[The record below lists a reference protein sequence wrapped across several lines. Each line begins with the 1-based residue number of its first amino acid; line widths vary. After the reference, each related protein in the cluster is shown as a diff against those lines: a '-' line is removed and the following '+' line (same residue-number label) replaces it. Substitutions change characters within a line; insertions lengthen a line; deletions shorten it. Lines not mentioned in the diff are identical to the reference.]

1 LGESSLEK
9 SMAVDYFHRLC
20 PTVTVIGG
28 WHENRFRDFHWGG
41 MRRRSLISVSLEWIL
56 LMDPTLLFSTSFP
69 SGNYRGIGP
78 LREERE
84 EIDKWNKVPGGYPW
98 TLLDVGPYLLND
110 GELQVGFFAFLLLDR
125 ISDLAY
131 RA

>member
-1 LGESSLEK
+1 LLFAGTSVFEIQLPAFSRTFKDFAIYLGESSLEK

-69 SGNYRGIGP
+69 SGNYPGIGP
-78 LREERE
+78 LQEERE
-84 EIDKWNKVPGGYPW
+84 EIDKWSKVPGGIPGLYW
-98 TLLDVGPYLLND
+98 M
-110 GELQVGFFAFLLLDR
+110 
-125 ISDLAY
+125 
-131 RA
+131 